1 MWVTINGLIS
11 KTKQAA
17 IKVLLSSGIQAE
29 ERRGKK
35 NHRQQ
40 SGKIKTNKFYSA
52 GYTEHNFERAFCSN
66 GFRSGVRSHM

>member
-35 NHRQQ
+35 ESQTAIR
-40 SGKIKTNKFYSA
+40 KNKNKQIS
-52 GYTEHNFERAFCSN
+52 FC
-66 GFRSGVRSHM
+66 GLYRTQL